1 MKETLLPILV
11 SAVVSLALGW
21 LGYRQATK
29 AKRIETT
36 ASPYDALAKR
46 VVELEKADEDK
57 AKRIER
63 LEQGRADDKRT
74 IRTLMDDRGALIQYL
89 TQLRDDITGGRPPRP
104 VPAHLRDLVS
114 WDWESAPQVRKE

>member
-11 SAVVSLALGW
+11 SAIVSLTLGW

-36 ASPYDALAKR
+36 ASPYDALARR

-63 LEQGRADDKRT
+63 LEQGRADDRRT
-74 IRTLMDDRGALIQYL
+74 IRVLKDDRDALVAYL
-89 TQLRDDITGGRPPRP
+89 SVLRGDILAGRRP
-104 VPAHLRDLVS
+104 SPIPTHLRDLVPWQ
-114 WDWESAPQVRKE
+114 WDPTGGTD

>member
-1 MKETLLPILV
+1 MRDWLPVLLAP
-11 SAVVSLALGW
+11 VVSLAIAW
-21 LGYRQATK
+21 LGYRQATR
-29 AKRIETT
+29 AKHIDAT
-36 ASPYDALAKR
+36 ASPYSELAHR
-46 VVELEKADEDK
+46 VVELEKADEEK
-57 AKRIER
+57 AKRIDR

-89 TQLRDDITGGRPPRP
+89 TQLHDDITTGRPPRP

>member
-1 MKETLLPILV
+1 MRDWLPALLAP
-11 SAVVSLALGW
+11 VVSLAIAW
-21 LGYRQATK
+21 LGYRQATR
-29 AKRIETT
+29 AKHIDAT
-36 ASPYDALAKR
+36 ASPYSELAHR
-46 VVELEKADEDK
+46 VVELEKADEEK
-57 AKRIER
+57 AKRIDR

-89 TQLRDDITGGRPPRP
+89 TQLHDDITTGRPPRP

>member
-11 SAVVSLALGW
+11 SAIVSLTLGW

-36 ASPYDALAKR
+36 ASPYDALARR

-63 LEQGRADDKRT
+63 LEQGRADDRRT
-74 IRTLMDDRGALIQYL
+74 IRVLKDDRDALVAYL
-89 TQLRDDITGGRPPRP
+89 SVLRGDILAGRRP
-104 VPAHLRDLVS
+104 SPIPHHLRDLVPWQ
-114 WDWESAPQVRKE
+114 WDATGGTD

>member
-11 SAVVSLALGW
+11 SAIVSLTLGW

-36 ASPYDALAKR
+36 ASPYDALARR

-63 LEQGRADDKRT
+63 LEQGRADDRRT
-74 IRTLMDDRGALIQYL
+74 IRVLKDDRDALVAYL
-89 TQLRDDITGGRPPRP
+89 SVLRGDILAGRRP
-104 VPAHLRDLVS
+104 SPIPTHLRDLVPWQ
-114 WDWESAPQVRKE
+114 WDPTSGTD

>member
-11 SAVVSLALGW
+11 SAIVSLALGW

-46 VVELEKADEDK
+46 VVELEKADVDK
-57 AKRIER
+57 AKRIEL
-63 LEQGRADDKRT
+63 LEQGRADDRRT
-74 IRTLMDDRGALIQYL
+74 IRTLMDDRGALVEYL
-89 TQLRDDITGGRPPRP
+89 GRLRDDLAAGRRP
-104 VPAHLRDLVS
+104 SPIPTHLRDLVPWQ
-114 WDWESAPQVRKE
+114 WDATGGTD